1 MKIYYSKEKITMNL
15 MSQIP
20 EILQINSN
28 QILMMKISHQ
38 KANDLDNG
46 NIKDISSLYDLI
58 KLKNISNCLRL

>member
-58 KLKNISNCLRL
+58 KLKSISNCLRL